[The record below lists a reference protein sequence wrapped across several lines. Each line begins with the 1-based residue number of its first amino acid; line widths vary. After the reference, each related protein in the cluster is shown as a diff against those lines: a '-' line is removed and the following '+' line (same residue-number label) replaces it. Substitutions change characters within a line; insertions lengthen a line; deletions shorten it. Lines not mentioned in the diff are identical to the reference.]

1 MFMAITPSALPEP
14 MMIGES
20 KNRASKMAANEQM
33 DVSDDESFEE
43 EYGSDE
49 GEGFPGDEEEDE
61 EMTEEEQAV
70 ATEEALARL
79 ANLQCSLE
87 DAERETGE

>member
-1 MFMAITPSALPEP
+1 MRRSQDLDVMASEPMAI
-14 MMIGES
+14 
-20 KNRASKMAANEQM
+20 
-33 DVSDDESFEE
+33 SDDDSFEE
-43 EYGSDE
+43 EYGSDD
-49 GEGFPGDEEEDE
+49 GEGFCGDDGEDQ

-79 ANLQCSLE
+79 ANLQSSLE